1 MPIRT
6 LATVL
11 LTTIAF
17 AGAATLQV
25 RPGDTLSG
33 LANRSGTTSQVL
45 LQLNPGL
52 NPRLLQ
58 VGTVLQTPGP
68 SAASGSV
75 VVKRGDT
82 LSGISRQYKIDMS
95 ALLAA
100 NPRVDPRRALQ
111 VGQKL
116 NLPPRPVL
124 IRRSASPAL
133 RIQATGIRVTAVMP
147 VQGRLTTPYRTG
159 HEGLDLAAPTGTL
172 IRAARSGVVTE
183 SRFDSRTGWGW
194 TIVVDHGGG
203 LKTRYS
209 HNSANLARLG
219 AQVQMGDVIARVGST
234 GNSTGPHLD
243 YRITQNGQPVNPA
256 ALY

>member
-1 MPIRT
+1 MLIRT
-6 LATVL
+6 LAAGL
-11 LTTIAF
+11 MTTIAF

-25 RPGDTLSG
+25 RPGDTLTG

-45 LQLNPGL
+45 MQLNPGV

-58 VGTVLQTPGP
+58 VGTVLQVPG
-68 SAASGSV
+68 SLGAARSV
-75 VVKRGDT
+75 VVKAGDT
-82 LSGISRQYKIDMS
+82 LSGMARQQGVAMT

-116 NLPPRPVL
+116 NLPPATVL
-124 IRRSASPAL
+124 IRRPTSPVL
-133 RIQATGIRVTAVMP
+133 RTQATGIRVTAVMP

-159 HEGLDLAAPTGTL
+159 HEGLDIAAPPGTL

-183 SRFDSRTGWGW
+183 SRFDGRTGWGW
-194 TIVVDHGGG
+194 TIIIDHGDG

-209 HNSANLARLG
+209 HNSANLTRVG
-219 AQVQMGDVIARVGST
+219 AQVSKGDVIARVGST
-234 GNSTGPHLD
+234 GNSTGPHVD
-243 YRITQNGQPVNPA
+243 YRVTQNGQPINPA